1 MPDSD
6 FPYLPYGWSGD
17 RSWESFDL
25 GVQCGSL
32 EVAIAVAVWSV
43 AFSPAQN
50 VPHSESSISN
60 TPVVGTTALQFP
72 RQALGALPSAWEAAQ

>member
-1 MPDSD
+1 MTPKLIPVACDLISKMSRGIGAQSHRSRLLACTDTCTGPVPDSD

-32 EVAIAVAVWSV
+32 EVAIAVAV
-43 AFSPAQN
+43 
-50 VPHSESSISN
+50 
-60 TPVVGTTALQFP
+60 
-72 RQALGALPSAWEAAQ
+72 